1 MGFTRNWDSSCPRV
15 WDSWETDGT
24 KWVIQDLAP
33 EDDNAALEILV
44 NHLLTD
50 ETLCNL
56 SNISEDAESVDT
68 IVKIWSKFLAQRMSL
83 GCYTEIEGKK
93 TLVALNVCIVEYAEE
108 KLPVDEVSRGDAWK
122 NVLNALNYIDSKC
135 NAFEYLGVDRLLYA
149 LGLVVKPEFRGHK
162 LGSKILAAREPLCKS
177 QGLKATST
185 VFTGPASQ
193 KSAARC
199 GFETMVTV
207 SLKELAE
214 NGLKYPPDENRTI
227 KLMYKRY
234 ICD

>member
-33 EDDNAALEILV
+33 EDDNTALEILV

-56 SNISEDAESVDT
+56 SNFSEDAESIT
-68 IVKIWSKFLAQRMSL
+68 SIVKLWKKFLSQRMSL

-93 TLVALNVCIVEYAEE
+93 TLVALNVCIVESVEE
-108 KLPVDEVSRGDAWK
+108 KLPADEVQGVAWK
-122 NVLNALNYIDSKC
+122 NVFNALEYVESKC
-135 NAFEYLGVDRLLYA
+135 NTFEYLGVDRLLYA

-162 LGSKILAAREPLCKS
+162 LGSKILAAREPLSKS

-185 VFTGPASQ
+185 LFTGPASQ
-193 KSAARC
+193 KSAARS
-199 GFETMVTV
+199 GFETMVTI

-214 NGLKYPPDENRTI
+214 QGLNYPPDENRTI
-227 KLMYKRY
+227 KLMYKKY
-234 ICD
+234 I

>member
-33 EDDNAALEILV
+33 EDDNTALELLV

-56 SNISEDAESVDT
+56 SSYFYGDLTE
-68 IVKIWSKFLAQRMSL
+68 FF

-93 TLVALNVCIVEYAEE
+93 TLVALNLCIVANIEE
-108 KLPVDEVSRGDAWK
+108 KLSADDIFVHDVAWK
-122 NVLNALNYIDSKC
+122 NVFNAMEYVESKC
-135 NAFEYLGVDRLLYA
+135 NTFEYLGVDRLLNA

-162 LGSKILAAREPLCKS
+162 LGSKILTAMKTNRKESLCKS
-177 QGLKATST
+177 QGPQPPHCLLDLLHR
-185 VFTGPASQ
+185 SQ
-193 KSAARC
+193 QQAVSQQQQRS
-199 GFETMVTV
+199 GFETRATVT
-207 SLKELAE
+207 LK
-214 NGLKYPPDENRTI
+214 
-227 KLMYKRY
+227 
-234 ICD
+234 